1 MSTEENKALIRR
13 VFEEAIN
20 QGNTELVDIL
30 FSSDFVDHSTS
41 GQAPGPQG
49 VKAYFAEVHIG
60 FPYLRVSI
68 NDIVAEGDRVV
79 VRTTWQGTQ
88 RGVYEGHAPS
98 GRRVTRIMIQIF
110 RIADGK
116 IQEEWNE
123 GRGLLE

>member
-30 FSSDFVDHSTS
+30 FSPDFIDHSTS
-41 GQAPGPQG
+41 GQVPGPQG
-49 VKAYFAEVHIG
+49 VKAYFAEVRTG
-60 FPYLRVSI
+60 FPYLRVRI
-68 NDIVAEGDRVV
+68 DDIVAEGDRVV

-98 GRRVTRIMIQIF
+98 GRRVTRTMIQIF
-110 RIADGK
+110 RVADGK
-116 IQEEWNE
+116 IGQEWNQ
-123 GRGLLE
+123 GRALLQ